1 MHKRWWKI
9 LAAPAVGALA
19 VALAVTSGNAGARYH
34 STPDAEEHEEVVA
47 NHQAVTGSCGV
58 ERWSVKTGTDADAGS
73 VNLQS
78 TTATTI
84 SSLGAITAPGT
95 LPANN
100 RVQPA
105 ETTVFRLRT
114 TLTEYKLEA
123 DSDYHLVLDDQA
135 GHTMIAEIPDPA
147 CVGSTSPL
155 LAGVQKA
162 RDAFNAAYTP
172 TGSFQ
177 TANVPVTVAGV
188 GFFDFKHGQTGVAPN
203 GIELHSVLD
212 IQFGAGSGGAVTV
225 TAPGNQTGT
234 VGTAVSLQMSGTDT
248 AGGTL
253 RYSATGLPSGL
264 AINSSTGLISGTP
277 TAAGTSGVTVTAT
290 DSTGPSASTSFT
302 WAISPSGACAPGQV
316 LSNPGFETG
325 TAAPWTATSGVI
337 SNSANEPPHGGS
349 WYARLGGRGVT
360 HTDTLAQQVTLPAAC
375 GRAQLSFWLHIDTAE
390 TSTTRAYDTLKVQ
403 ILNGSGTVLATVAG
417 YSNLNAASGY
427 TQRSFDLSAYTGQTV
442 TVQFTGAED
451 YTKETSFVV
460 DDTALNVS

>member
-1 MHKRWWKI
+1 MHKKWWKY
-9 LAAPAVGALA
+9 LAALAVGVLA
-19 VALAVTSGNAGARYH
+19 VALAVTVTNAGARYH

-47 NHQAVTGSCGV
+47 NRQAVTGSCGV
-58 ERWSVKTGTDADAGS
+58 ERWSVKTGTDTDAGLI
-73 VNLQS
+73 NLQA
-78 TTATTI
+78 TTATSI

-100 RVQPA
+100 RVQPT

-155 LAGVQKA
+155 LASVQKA
-162 RDAFNAAYTP
+162 RGEFNAKYTP

-177 TANVPVTVAGV
+177 TANAPVTVTGV

-212 IQFGAGSGGAVTV
+212 VQFGAASGGSVTV
-225 TAPGNQTGT
+225 AAPGNQTGT
-234 VGTAVSLQMSGTDT
+234 VGAAATLQMSSTDT

-253 RYSATGLPSGL
+253 RYSATGLPAGL

-277 TAAGTSGVTVTAT
+277 TTAGTSSVTVTAT
-290 DSTGPSASTSFT
+290 DSTGPSGSASFT
-302 WAISPSGACAPGQV
+302 WTVSPSGTCAPGQV
-316 LSNPGFETG
+316 LGNPGFETG

-337 SNSANEPPHGGS
+337 SNSANEPPHTGS
-349 WYARLGGRGVT
+349 WYARLDGRGT
-360 HTDTLAQQVTLPAAC
+360 AHTDTLAQQVALPPAC
-375 GRAQLSFWLHIDTAE
+375 GSAQLSFWLHIDTAE
-390 TSTTRAYDTLKVQ
+390 TGAKAYDTLKVQ
-403 ILNGSGTVLATVAG
+403 ILNASGTVLAALAT
-417 YSNLNAASGY
+417 YSNLNAAGGY
-427 TQRSFDLSAYTGQTV
+427 TQHAFDLSAYKGQTV
-442 TVQFTGAED
+442 TVQFIGAED
-451 YTKETSFVV
+451 YTKQTSFVV